1 MWRAANYP
9 PRHCVSSCVS
19 NGCENGS
26 FRVGPCHPVSPVTH
40 EVDRYFTENKGLGL
54 APVTSEV
61 AGSNQFLPAIIFNRL
76 PKRGFRP
83 SRFRQGQGER
93 RDHKEDEESH
103 AGGDRKPECRSHSP
117 MSARLPAPLSHRL
130 IAFRNS
136 GKRVLACSMRSCQFA
151 LQCAPKER
159 VRTHFPNR
167 LLRKCPHQAGVP
179 IVCQLARNWQDS
191 SILTGRMSTCKR
203 MIQRSL

>member
-1 MWRAANYP
+1 LWRAANYP

-130 IAFRNS
+130 I
-136 GKRVLACSMRSCQFA
+136 GFA
-151 LQCAPKER
+151 LRKAGLGLQHAVVSVRPSIRPKGR
-159 VRTHFPNR
+159 VRTHFPDR